1 MQQKRIHSPRHI
13 TYKRGVEYV
22 DWRTTFKKRTGKIV
36 GRNTAIFELKTLSL
50 TIDDQAHVFLG
61 EGRNR
66 AVHALFS
73 MVNYPIFPANATT
86 SCTNSCTTRTN
97 NF

>member
-50 TIDDQAHVFLG
+50 IIGEAVRLG
-61 EGRNR
+61 
-66 AVHALFS
+66 
-73 MVNYPIFPANATT
+73 PADANPLINLRLHKDKPAKKLRM
-86 SCTNSCTTRTN
+86 SPNGVI
-97 NF
+97 